1 MNKVQRVEKLDVG
14 KLQRTATGEALHL
27 GPRVPWAPDC
37 SIETYRIVT
46 FCIFTFLIFFLRERG
61 AIGV

>member
-46 FCIFTFLIFFLRERG
+46 FCIFTFLIFFE
-61 AIGV
+61 